1 VILGFVQIWELPECL
16 SGPVQIHSQESG
28 AHCGQEMG
36 SGVILG
42 CLDVGGMCRAWISTL
57 SDKRSASSSAALPFF
72 LQRQIAEVV
81 YLEEV
86 LEQAIEFVGFL

>member
-1 VILGFVQIWELPECL
+1 VDIRVCL
-16 SGPVQIHSQESG
+16 DSFSGKALSRESG
-28 AHCGQEMG
+28 AHCGQAMG
-36 SGVILG
+36 SGAILG
-42 CLDVGGMCRAWISTL
+42 CLDLGGMCNVWGRITL
-57 SDKRSASSSAALPFF
+57 SNKRSTSSSAALPFF